1 MMDNFWLLIFCMS
14 GITFFCRFLF
24 LSKKLPFELNQKTKL
39 ALSYTA
45 PSVLTAMWVPIIF
58 LSYQHIEQSFF
69 TSPFLIAGLL
79 SILLSLKFKST
90 LLIVM
95 VSMTLFITL
104 QLTY

>member
-1 MMDNFWLLIFCMS
+1 MDNFGLVLLGMS
-14 GITFFCRFLF
+14 CITFACRFLF
-24 LSKKLPFELNQKTKL
+24 FYKNLPFELGEKTKL

-45 PSVLTAMWVPIIF
+45 PSVLTAMWVPIVF

-69 TSPFLIAGLL
+69 TSPFFIAGLL